1 MSIMPYG
8 VAITEAIASGEL
20 AKLKAA
26 QAAAETHLAQYGD
39 IPSLLAVLKVE
50 IAKLEAKR

>member
-8 VAITEAIASGEL
+8 VAVTEALASGEL

-26 QAAAETHLAQYGD
+26 EQAAEAHVAQYGD
-39 IPSLLAVLKVE
+39 VATLLALLKVE